1 MNPEHVSTVEN
12 PPQRSSQIS
21 KKRAFGV
28 GFWLILVAS
37 LIATAAACI
46 EFIAPGTLSQ
56 VARSFGEM
64 VSEISA
70 AAKQGGKQLLIAVFW
85 RVIVPAY
92 FIFYTILPILL
103 FQIIRRMR
111 IRIAALETL
120 KGNKQAD

>member
-1 MNPEHVSTVEN
+1 MNSEHFTTVDN
-12 PPQRSSQIS
+12 QPQRASQVS

-37 LIATAAACI
+37 LIATTVGCI

-70 AAKQGGKQLLIAVFW
+70 AAKQGGKQLVIVVFW
-85 RVIVPAY
+85 KVIVPAY

-103 FQIIRRMR
+103 FQVIRRMR
-111 IRIAALETL
+111 IRIAALEAL
-120 KGNKQAD
+120 DGNK